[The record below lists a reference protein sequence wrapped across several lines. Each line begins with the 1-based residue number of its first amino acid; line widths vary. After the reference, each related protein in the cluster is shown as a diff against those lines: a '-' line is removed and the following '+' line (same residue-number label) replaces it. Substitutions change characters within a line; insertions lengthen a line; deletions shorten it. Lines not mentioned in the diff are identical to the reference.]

1 MSNLYESWWYNKC
14 SNSNK
19 YTWVKTCLY
28 TRVVFIYLS
37 IVKTIVFIL
46 YIYTRVKTWIFLESF
61 LNLGVYSIF
70 ANVAI

>member
-14 SNSNK
+14 SNSNN
-19 YTWVKTCLY
+19 YTLVKTCLY
-28 TRVVFIYLS
+28 TRVVIIYLG
-37 IVKTIVFIL
+37 IVKTIVFNL
-46 YIYTRVKTWIFLESF
+46 LIYTRVKTWIFPESF